1 MHMYLL
7 GFIGVGNMGG
17 ALARAA
23 VTATSPKQVVVA
35 NRTPDKAAALAQELG
50 CTAADPKTLA
60 ATVKYIFLGVKPKDM
75 AGCLEEI
82 VPVLEHRDA
91 GDFVLVS
98 MAAGLDTAAIQAL
111 AGHPWPVIRLCPN
124 TPVGIG
130 RGLVAWCEKDTD
142 PGQAETL
149 IAAMAGAG
157 VWDKCPEQLMDVASV
172 LGGCTPA
179 FTYMFIEALSDG
191 AVAAGMPRAKALS
204 YAAAAVEGAAALA
217 RADGRHPGA
226 LKDAVCSPGGST
238 IQGVLTLER
247 SAFRAAAAD
256 AVIDAVERTK
266 VMAK

>member
-1 MHMYLL
+1 MYMYLL

-23 VTATSPKQVVVA
+23 VTATSPKQVVLA

-50 CTAADPKTLA
+50 CAAGDAKTVA
-60 ATVKYIFLGVKPKDM
+60 ATAKYIFLGVKPKDM
-75 AGCLEEI
+75 AACLAEL
-82 VPVLEHRDA
+82 VPVLEHRDQ
-91 GDFVLVS
+91 GGFVLVS
-98 MAAGLDTAAIQAL
+98 MAAGLDTAAIQAM
-111 AGHPWPVIRLCPN
+111 ADHPWPVIRLCPN

-130 RGLVAWCEKDTD
+130 RGLVAWCEKDTA
-142 PGQAETL
+142 PGDADGL

-157 VWDKCPEQLMDVASV
+157 LWDACPEHLMDVASV

-191 AVAAGMPRAKALS
+191 AVAAGMPRAKALA

-217 RADGRHPGA
+217 LADGRHPGA